1 MSDIKPLNI
10 SSRLIAID
18 AFRALIMVLM
28 IFVNDL
34 WTLIDI
40 PNWLG
45 HVAADVDGMGLADFV
60 FPAFLFIVGLS
71 VPFAIEARKKKG
83 DSKLRIAYH
92 IIIRTI
98 ALLAMGIFLLNADTL
113 PEQAILSKPVWTIL
127 SVIAFFLIWLNY
139 PKPEG
144 KYVTVLKTIGIV
156 LLIGLALVF
165 RKEGTVITAMEIQWW
180 GILGLIGW
188 AYFTASFA
196 FLFTGGNHK
205 AQYVVLLGLLLINCS
220 AFLGW
225 LTPIEPLKN
234 QVWFVADGA
243 MAAFS
248 MAGIITA
255 LAYKQM
261 GVNDKKFWLLIVA
274 TAIIFI
280 AFGLLTRPIWGISK
294 IKATPSWVTICSG
307 LSMLFFLA
315 IVYITDVLHLRKWYN
330 YIKPAGTSTLTAYLI
345 PYVHYAIFGMIGS
358 QLPAVLRT
366 GNIGLLKSFIY
377 ALIIVAITGYLE
389 RKKLHLKI

>member
-1 MSDIKPLNI
+1 
-10 SSRLIAID
+10 
-18 AFRALIMVLM
+18 M

-40 PNWLG
+40 PKWLG

-83 DSKLRIAYH
+83 DTTFKIAYH
-92 IIIRTI
+92 IVIRTI
-98 ALLAMGIFLLNADTL
+98 ALLVMGIFLLNADTF
-113 PEQAILSKPVWTIL
+113 PQDAVISKPVWTIL
-127 SVIAFFLIWLNY
+127 SVLAFFLVWLNY

-144 KYVTVLKTIGIV
+144 KYVIVLKILGVV
-156 LLIGLALVF
+156 LLIALALIF
-165 RKEGTVITAMEIQWW
+165 RTEDTVITAMEIQWW

-196 FLFTGGNHK
+196 YLFTGGNHK
-205 AQYVVLLGLLLINCS
+205 AQYVILFVLLLINCS

-225 LTPIEPLKN
+225 LAPIDPIKDK
-234 QVWFVADGA
+234 VWFVADGA

-248 MAGIITA
+248 MAGIVTA

-261 GVNDKKFWLLIVA
+261 GVNDKKFWILILGL
-274 TAIIFI
+274 AIVLIL
-280 AFGLLTRPIWGISK
+280 FGLVTRSIWGISK
-294 IKATPSWVTICSG
+294 IRATPSWVSICSG
-307 LSMLFFLA
+307 LSMLFFLS
-315 IVYITDVLHLRKWYN
+315 IVYITDVLNVKKWYT

-345 PYVHYAIFGMIGS
+345 PYVHYAVFSVIGS

-366 GNIGLLKSFIY
+366 GNLGLLKSFIY
-377 ALIIVAITGYLE
+377 VLIIVGITGYLE